1 MKTVGIRD
9 LKENLS
15 RYLRS
20 VKAGER
26 ILVTERKK
34 EVAMIIP
41 CETLRQDEDLLPL
54 VQRGLVSW
62 KGGRPRG
69 MTKRVVSRGG
79 DVSAAVLEDRR

>member
-1 MKTVGIRD
+1 VKTVGIRE

-15 RYLRS
+15 QYLRS

-41 CETLRQDEDLLPL
+41 CEALRQETDLFAL
-54 VQRGLVSW
+54 VERGMASW
-62 KGGRPRG
+62 KGGRPLG
-69 MTKRVVSRGG
+69 MSPRAVSQTGEASQVV
-79 DVSAAVLEDRR
+79 VADRR

>member
-1 MKTVGIRD
+1 MKTVGIRE

-26 ILVTERKK
+26 ILITERRT
-34 EVAMIIP
+34 EVAIIIP
-41 CETLRQDEDLLPL
+41 CQTVRQEEDLLAL

-69 MTKRVVSRGG
+69 MTPRAVSRVGK
-79 DVSAAVLEDRR
+79 VSTALLEDRR